1 MGCLV
6 GGLDYEDAMVSSD
19 YVQDFATT
27 KVRFFGSV
35 PCIMSYG
42 AFWWNGMLWILR
54 KTPSPEICLRT
65 GLSI

>member
-1 MGCLV
+1 MV

-42 AFWWNGMLWILR
+42 AF
-54 KTPSPEICLRT
+54 
-65 GLSI
+65 